1 MTMNCC
7 TPSEFS
13 PMKHSRYESAVAV
26 NALLWVV
33 AIIGIIALT
42 TTAFTIGNSEALGMA
57 AGGGA
62 AALIL
67 SLYVIR
73 DRRKKFEIT
82 INGTKTTVCASDAI
96 SSVRIKFARPAPKA
110 LFKGNTPLID
120 DDSVGDYDMNPET
133 ILTAKGMQIRNEPG
147 LDVKHPD
154 ESR

>member
-62 AALIL
+62 AALLL
-67 SLYVIR
+67 SLYIIR
-73 DRRKKFEIT
+73 DRHKKFDIQ
-82 INGTKTTVCASDAI
+82 INGTKMSVCASDAI
-96 SSVRIKFARPAPKA
+96 SSVRIKFARPAPTA
-110 LFKGNTPLID
+110 LLLDNHPLID
-120 DDSVGDYDMNPET
+120 DDSVGDYDMNSET
-133 ILTAKGMQIRNEPG
+133 NLTASGMQKTNDNG
-147 LDVKHPD
+147 LDVKH
-154 ESR
+154 RV